1 MSVDDDETR
10 TRLNQMYEFTV
21 SNLTEL
27 FAKADDQD
35 LTDDEREEAERE
47 ALDCVY
53 GSNTRKVVRLILAGG
68 GPSAWLDVTVQD
80 KEITEVEWGGA
91 WWSAPITRRIESD
104 SPLWR
109 LAEYHVQGWE
119 E

>member
-1 MSVDDDETR
+1 MSDEETR
-10 TRLNQMYEFTV
+10 ARLEQMYQFTV
-21 SNLTEL
+21 INLTEL
-27 FAKADDQD
+27 FAKADDAERSD
-35 LTDDEREEAERE
+35 EEREEAERE

-53 GSNTRKVVRLILAGG
+53 GSSDRKITRLILAGG

-91 WWSAPITRRIESD
+91 WWSAPITHRIEQD

-119 E
+119 

>member
-1 MSVDDDETR
+1 MSMDEDTR
-10 TRLNQMYEFTV
+10 VRLEQQYEFTV

-27 FAKADDQD
+27 FAKADDAERSEQD
-35 LTDDEREEAERE
+35 REEAERE

-53 GSNTRKVVRLILAGG
+53 GSNKREVTRLILGGG
-68 GPSAWLDVTVQD
+68 GPSTWLDVTVQD
-80 KEITEVEWGGA
+80 KEISAVEWGGA
-91 WWSAPITRRIESD
+91 WWSEPITHRIEND

-119 E
+119 